1 MNAERP
7 LGCLPQSF
15 GGDRKAAPPNDAAS
29 FAELEFHPH
38 PIGNG
43 VQARVLYPNGYGA
56 SIVKFH
62 GSYGGDDGLYELAV
76 LCTDGEGLRITYDT
90 PITDDVI
97 GRLTPERVSELMAQV
112 AALPLC
118 KAD

>member
-1 MNAERP
+1 MNAEGLP
-7 LGCLPQSF
+7 GCLPQSF

-38 PIGNG
+38 PIGSG

-97 GRLTPERVSELMAQV
+97 GWLTAERVSELMAQV
-112 AALPLC
+112 AALPPC

>member
-1 MNAERP
+1 MNAESA
-7 LGCLPQSF
+7 LGCLLQSF
-15 GGDRKAAPPNDAAS
+15 RRDK
-29 FAELEFHPH
+29 
-38 PIGNG
+38 
-43 VQARVLYPNGYGA
+43 
-56 SIVKFH
+56 K
-62 GSYGGDDGLYELAV
+62 YELAV

-97 GRLTPERVSELMAQV
+97 GWLTPERVSELMAQV